1 MPASVNLRKGRRV
14 GQRQVDLANKLHA
27 ASALSA
33 EDRDAV
39 LAKQI
44 RDYSGDES

>member
-1 MPASVNLRKGRRV
+1 MPATLNYRKGRKV
-14 GQRQVDLANKLHA
+14 GQRQVDLANKLHM

-33 EDRDAV
+33 EDRDVV

-44 RDYSGDES
+44 SDYSGDES